1 MSKLTNKGLL
11 MTALICG
18 NVLWGGTAVHAE
30 EIGEY
35 DLDTMVVTATR
46 TMKQLQEVP
55 SSVSVVTAKDIAE
68 RNIKAVP
75 EALQTLPGVYM
86 SQSPSYGSAGG
97 VEIRGFDSKNIL
109 VLVDGAVMNASHN
122 NEVQ

>member
-46 TMKQLQEVP
+46 TMKC
-55 SSVSVVTAKDIAE
+55 E
-68 RNIKAVP
+68 R
-75 EALQTLPGVYM
+75 G
-86 SQSPSYGSAGG
+86 YGKGY
-97 VEIRGFDSKNIL
+97 
-109 VLVDGAVMNASHN
+109 
-122 NEVQ
+122 